1 MVVVVVRLYVP
12 LVLLFK
18 VLNEEISFEEFR
30 TDSESALV
38 SKVGN
43 ICFDGYIGTCILW
56 IYRIYRRYIGGY
68 FFMNIDISKINKN
81 TLKFINILS

>member
-1 MVVVVVRLYVP
+1 MP
-12 LVLLFK
+12 LVLLFE
-18 VLNEEISFEEFR
+18 VLNEENSFEEFR

-43 ICFDGYIGTCILW
+43 IGFDGYIGTCLLW

-68 FFMNIDISKINKN
+68 FFMNIDISKINEK
-81 TLKFINILS
+81 IL

>member
-1 MVVVVVRLYVP
+1 MCRNLDIPISRRY
-12 LVLLFK
+12 VLL
-18 VLNEEISFEEFR
+18 
-30 TDSESALV
+30 

-43 ICFDGYIGTCILW
+43 IGFDGYVGTCILW

-81 TLKFINILS
+81 TLKFIKKYFLKV